1 MSVKSGELKEQM
13 TYRIRI
19 ECGNCYSRN
28 NYEVDRGMP
37 HSDADLICP
46 NCGCV
51 ATGQNY
57 SVIVGNN
64 ITHYTK
70 IEDKANKQE
79 KK

>member
-1 MSVKSGELKEQM
+1 MG
-13 TYRIRI
+13 YRIRI

-28 NYEVDRGMP
+28 N
-37 HSDADLICP
+37 

-57 SVIVGNN
+57 KVMVDNDISRHTKTEEHVN
-64 ITHYTK
+64 I
-70 IEDKANKQE
+70 DKD